1 MTQTSFQK
9 ILRAIQKDGTTS
21 LHVLSDFDRTLTK
34 PYVNGKKVPSLI
46 SVLRDHNYLTPDY
59 TAKARALFEKYHP
72 IEMDMQ
78 IEPEEKKKSMHEW
91 WMRHFEL
98 LIASGLT
105 RDNIRQAMSARHA
118 RLRDGAHEFFDLLR
132 NNGIPLIIMSS
143 SGLGVES
150 IQFFLE
156 AEHEMDD
163 NVSVISNQYEWNDS
177 GKAIGIKQ
185 PIIHGLNKDETLIQN
200 FPDIFKR
207 IEQRTNII
215 LLGNSPS
222 DLGMASGFAHTHLF
236 SIGFLNA
243 QDGNSGFDMELDS
256 QATLTKVTRLLSS
269 LIK

>member
-1 MTQTSFQK
+1 MNQASLRKK
-9 ILRAIQKDGTTS
+9 IDAIRKDGATS
-21 LHVLSDFDRTLTK
+21 LHVLSDFDRTLTA
-34 PYVNGKKVPSLI
+34 PYVNGKKIPSLI
-46 SVLRDHNYLTPDY
+46 SLLREYKYLTPDY
-59 TAKARALFEKYHP
+59 SAKAQALFEHYHP
-72 IEMDMQ
+72 IEIDTQ
-78 IEPEEKKKSMHEW
+78 INFEEKKKAMYEW
-91 WMRHFEL
+91 WTRHFEL

-105 RDNIRQAMSARHA
+105 RDNIHHAMSARHA
-118 RLRDGAHEFFDLLR
+118 QLREGAHEFFDLLR
-132 NNGIPLIIMSS
+132 KHELPLIIMSS

-163 NVSVISNQYEWNDS
+163 NVSIISNQYEWDSS
-177 GKAIGIKQ
+177 GKAIDIKQ

-207 IEQRTNII
+207 IKRRTNVI

-256 QATLTKVTRLLSS
+256 QAALTKVTRVLSS
-269 LIK
+269 LIT